1 MCRLIPKGTAA
12 KTRESA
18 EFQSPLN
25 TIKSWREL
33 ARSLK
38 DHGDGIFWA
47 KSESLRAAV
56 AALHVF
62 FFFFFSRSCLFEA
75 VAQRH
80 SRIQA
85 ITLSGPLHSLYFG
98 ERNSSCCY
106 LWPILEQQ
114 QRTIA
119 LRPHLTLDNL
129 FLMWNVSAFC
139 QVSRV
144 RSTGSGRWL
153 TCLFFFLSFLFCFI
167 YFRQL

>member
-1 MCRLIPKGTAA
+1 MGQERIVASPCR
-12 KTRESA
+12 
-18 EFQSPLN
+18 
-25 TIKSWREL
+25 
-33 ARSLK
+33 
-38 DHGDGIFWA
+38 
-47 KSESLRAAV
+47 RAAC
-56 AALHVF
+56 F
-62 FFFFFSRSCLFEA
+62 FCFFSSRSCLFEA

-98 ERNSSCCY
+98 EWNSSCCY

-114 QRTIA
+114 QHTIA

-153 TCLFFFLSFLFCFI
+153 TCLFVFFPFCFALFILGNCESRLCLLFGQPI
-167 YFRQL
+167 YALNSVSHCCSAAFLYKEP